1 MNETVDVVQA
11 AVDGSGPV
19 SEEER
24 RLVQKLA
31 KQVADARK
39 ADAAFRARVMRDR
52 AVADGRALE
61 GYEVSAQLV
70 SAVIDT
76 LIPFIYAKD
85 PDVDAVPEDQTDPP
99 YKPRLKAPTPPTSPS
114 MLTGQMPSPEAE
126 AQFSADLMQYQREL
140 SLFIQR
146 QEMEMQQAE
155 ADRMNADFVRRL
167 SQTIEIV
174 VSRLWRKGK
183 LKEQAKDLIRAGL
196 TTGEGWL
203 KVSLQGDLVANPT
216 VQRELFELKQQLQA
230 IDNLALQLDRGDIQN
245 PEAQRAEL
253 EAKIAGAEARMET
266 YVGRCLAIDWVDT
279 LDMQTPHSLRKVTD
293 YVRSPWVAD
302 CTYLSRDDAAA
313 RFGLDPERL
322 GRATCWRMPDESEG
336 MAQVSAEA
344 FAQNPGDGEFWI
356 KANSDDTRGMLRIW
370 ELWSRTDNMIYCW
383 IDGCDFW
390 AREPMAPRI
399 ATTRFYPYYLWAP
412 YVTDGSR
419 HPQSLAGRLAKLQA
433 EYASARSNLAESRR
447 RIKPGVIFDATAFDD
462 VEANKITHS
471 ENQEFIGIKPLRPGE
486 PLANNFTPKPYA
498 RIDPGLYD
506 TSPIS
511 VDVET
516 ISGANDALRQGVSAP
531 KTATQAEIEQVGT
544 SARTGY
550 VRDALD
556 MMLDELAEATSEL
569 ALKGV
574 PRETVLTWAGQH
586 AVWPGDA
593 DPEVLDAM
601 VYVAIRAGSS
611 GKPNTSA
618 ERQAWGTVLPMI
630 QQLIMQI
637 AQMTNADPHDVADKL
652 KELLRETVARAG
664 DHLDIDRFLPTPTPS
679 PIPGPMAG
687 PTAGPLPPAAEQ
699 APGPSPAPPAVLQ

>member
-99 YKPRLKAPTPPTSPS
+99 YKPRPKAPTPPTSPS

-126 AQFSADLMQYQREL
+126 AQFSAELMQYQQEL
-140 SLFIQR
+140 SAFIQR

-313 RFGLDPERL
+313 RFGLDPKRL
-322 GRATCWRMPDESEG
+322 ERATCWRMPDESEG

-356 KANSDDTRGMLRIW
+356 KANSDDTRGLLRIW
-370 ELWSRTDNMIYCW
+370 ELSSRTDNMIYCW

-390 AREPMAPRI
+390 ARPPMPPRI
-399 ATTRFYPYYLWAP
+399 PTTRFYHYYLWAP

-544 SARTGY
+544 SARTSY
-550 VRDALD
+550 VKDALD
-556 MMLDELAEATSEL
+556 TMLDELAEATSEL
-569 ALKGV
+569 ALKGI
-574 PRETVLTWAGQH
+574 PRKTVLTWAGQH

-630 QQLIMQI
+630 QQLMMQI